1 MKISKFIILFGLL
14 IIPTLA
20 FSQKWKLS
28 RSEYIY
34 GIGIANY
41 FGDIGGAEKA
51 DVSGFADIDLG
62 STRPG
67 FAIGYR
73 YKLYERVAVKANFTY
88 ANIQGSDVKSI
99 NAGRNYSFTT
109 NMFEL
114 NSHIEYHI
122 TKEMHMVTY
131 KSMSMRGKLHKFN
144 AGVNL
149 YVFAGV
155 GGAYFKPKALDSFAE
170 DSRYVGNKNLALV
183 VPFGIGIKYP
193 ISSISYIGIE
203 FGRRFMTSD
212 YVDGFSPEASGAK
225 DVYYFTV
232 INVSTKIKK
241 KKRRSQYRF

>member
-51 DVSGFADIDLG
+51 DVSGFADIDL
-62 STRPG
+62 SNTRPG

-99 NAGRNYSFTT
+99 NAGRNYS
-109 NMFEL
+109 
-114 NSHIEYHI
+114 
-122 TKEMHMVTY
+122 
-131 KSMSMRGKLHKFN
+131 
-144 AGVNL
+144 
-149 YVFAGV
+149 
-155 GGAYFKPKALDSFAE
+155 
-170 DSRYVGNKNLALV
+170 
-183 VPFGIGIKYP
+183 
-193 ISSISYIGIE
+193 
-203 FGRRFMTSD
+203 
-212 YVDGFSPEASGAK
+212 
-225 DVYYFTV
+225 
-232 INVSTKIKK
+232 
-241 KKRRSQYRF
+241 